1 MLDDGVEPPETLPSR
16 QIYSLLRYLYD
27 TNPTYLEVFKNSHLN
42 TFKYVPKLGNYYTKF

>member
-27 TNPTYLEVFKNSHLN
+27 TNPTYLKVFKYFTKN
-42 TFKYVPKLGNYYTKF
+42 TFKYVLKLGNYYTKF